1 MARRPLDNE
10 IAAFVKWQ
18 DDYDQEILQGNKDN
32 ITVIRGTF
40 QILADTFFRE
50 AGRLEATLA
59 NFPQYSQQNAETRK
73 FHQAVYKMDEL
84 AQKPTHQEFNAELH
98 KWRSS
103 KAPLEIFD
111 QLFLTV
117 EPVLVT
123 ATMARVSRPDNRQ
136 EDDGTIV
143 VSDPEAIDGVFPPCE
158 EEKIWSC
165 PELDALDAADALEQQ
180 EFATKFAGILANEGV
195 PVAPPVSLKEI
206 MKVDRW
212 IIPKIPPAK
221 GFVRHHFE
229 TMGPAMRRFSGGAE
243 SQTSFVTFWDD
254 WKEKIHRIHPKLAS
268 SGDKLIALNNQLDY
282 PARYKT
288 EVFMYSSD
296 KEAYW
301 RALRDLFNVYG
312 NLDQEKYRSMQTMRN
327 LRPIDEE
334 DPEKI
339 EEFFDQV
346 RRIRLR
352 MLNMEM
358 EPAYVTR
365 ECMFTLHDKMPQVY
379 LDEFCKHIGVR
390 LGGERSYFMNNPVFY
405 FQKMSDWFY
414 RYIKKYQGAGAPT
427 TKKADPH
434 NMFQLLAAP
443 VQQLPTSEV
452 KEESVPLSEIISGVT
467 QMKSLIPKEENCLQA
482 RNRAPAGE
490 HVGSTSE
497 QSDSV
502 QVPEELA
509 QTLISALVK
518 YKKQKLQEKSEEQ
531 ASGSEQKPAVPQRA
545 KKGRPHSSPADG
557 EGESSKK
564 KKANKKGSYCRFHDA
579 PGHRQNQCTM
589 TRDEK
594 LQALHQRNICANCQ
608 MRGHVVTTCK
618 NNNTCHHCAGDQTN
632 KHMTIL
638 CPVGPRGPPQAVNA
652 GANGADGGAVANAN
666 GAR

>member
-1 MARRPLDNE
+1 MAQRPLETE
-10 IAAFVKWQ
+10 IAAFAKWQ
-18 DDYDQEILQGNKDN
+18 DDYDQEVLQGNKEN
-32 ITVIRGTF
+32 ITVVRGTF
-40 QILADTFFRE
+40 QVLADTFFRE

-59 NFPQYSQQNAETRK
+59 RFPQYAQQVEETRK
-73 FHQAVYKMDEL
+73 FHQSVYKMDEL
-84 AQKPTHQEFNAELH
+84 AQKATHQEFNLELH
-98 KWRSS
+98 NWRSS
-103 KAPLEIFD
+103 KAPMTIFN

-123 ATMARVSRPDNRQ
+123 ATMTQISRNENRQ
-136 EDDGTIV
+136 EEDGTVIFHD
-143 VSDPEAIDGVFPPCE
+143 SKAIDGTFLPCE

-165 PELDALDAADALEQQ
+165 PELDALDAAEAIEQQ
-180 EFATKFAGILANEGV
+180 EFATKFAGILANEGA
-195 PVAPPVSLKEI
+195 PVAPQVSLKTI
-206 MKVDRW
+206 LKVETW
-212 IIPKIPPAK
+212 TIPKIPPEK
-221 GFVRHHFE
+221 GFLRHHFE
-229 TMGPAMRRFSGGAE
+229 TVGPGMRRFSGGVE

-268 SGDKLIALNNQLDY
+268 ASDKLIALNNQLDY

-288 EVFMYSSD
+288 EVFIYSSD

-312 NLDQEKYRSMQTMRN
+312 NLDQEKYRSMQAMRN
-327 LRPIDEE
+327 LRPLDEE

-346 RRIRLR
+346 RKIRLR

-365 ECMFTLHDKMPQVY
+365 ECMFTLHDKMPQAY

-414 RYIKKYQGAGAPT
+414 RYIKKYQGAAAPI
-427 TKKADPH
+427 TKRADPN

-443 VQQLPTSEV
+443 VQQVPMADV
-452 KEESVPLSEIISGVT
+452 KEEDTPLSEIISGVT
-467 QMKSLIPKEENCLQA
+467 QMKSLLPKEENCLA
-482 RNRAPAGE
+482 TRSKGIASE

-497 QSDSV
+497 NAAAV
-502 QVPEELA
+502 QVPGELA
-509 QTLISALVK
+509 KTLIVALEEF
-518 YKKQKLQEKSEEQ
+518 KKQKLQEKQGEQ
-531 ASGSEQKPAVPQRA
+531 PNETQAPPAGQKRA
-545 KKGRPHSSPADG
+545 KKGKLHSSQNNG
-557 EGESSKK
+557 EGEQAKK
-564 KKANKKGSYCRFHDA
+564 QKGNKKGTYCRFHDA
-579 PGHRQNQCTM
+579 NGHRQNQCTM

-608 MRGHVVTTCK
+608 MKGHVVTACR

-638 CPVGPRGPPQAVNA
+638 CPVGPRGQPQQANP
-652 GANGADGGAVANAN
+652 GANAADGAAGANAN
-666 GAR
+666 GGR